1 MKVGLPVCL
10 SVFMPADFLQ
20 AIRRSIK
27 GERDPKHLSVTP
39 KSALAILPPK
49 KVVCPTLVSL

>member
-1 MKVGLPVCL
+1 
-10 SVFMPADFLQ
+10 MPLTPQ